1 MVAPVVWHG
10 TQAEAA
16 ALGTAM
22 AHNCGCTFTYMNMRL
37 STCSVHQA
45 LLTDQRR
52 LDGLVWER
60 RLWAVHL
67 PGAGLRVIR
76 PRED

>member
-1 MVAPVVWHG
+1 LAVTVVWHG
-10 TQAEAA
+10 TTEEAA
-16 ALGTAM
+16 ALGKAM

-37 STCSVHQA
+37 STCPVHQA
-45 LLTDQRR
+45 LLTDQRM

-67 PGAGLRVIR
+67 PGAAKRRIPLGG
-76 PRED
+76 